1 MYRWV
6 AVQREDF
13 DIGAEWSKLREQQ
26 GGSAG
31 AMAAFCGV
39 VRDRI
44 ETESVSN
51 LELEHYPGMTERSI
65 EAIIDK
71 AEARWNLDAVAI
83 IHRVG
88 MLSPNDQIVLVIATS
103 RHRQSAL
110 DACAFLIDLLKTE
123 AVFWKREITP
133 TGTRW
138 VESTGTDHRRTVDW
152 QSARLGGPV
161 SEEG

>member
-1 MYRWV
+1 MHRRI

-13 DIGAEWSKLREQQ
+13 DIGVEWSKLRKEQ

-44 ETESVSN
+44 ETDSVSH

-65 EAIIDK
+65 EAIVDK
-71 AEARWNLDAVAI
+71 AEVRWQLDAVVV

-88 MLSPNDQIVLVIATS
+88 LLSPNDQIVLVIATS

-138 VESTGTDHRRTVDW
+138 IESTATDHRRSVDW
-152 QSARLGGPV
+152 KSARLGPSV